1 MKKDRSFN
9 IKITEEGEKMM
20 KNLREKH
27 NINTSSFLR
36 SCIVKRYNELNGL
49 KEKECQEKK

>member
-9 IKITEEGEKMM
+9 IKITEEEEKMM

-36 SCIVKRYNELNGL
+36 SCIMKKYNEMNVS
-49 KEKECQEKK
+49 EESE